1 MTSTGEL
8 FSLYTWFYHKVFLF
22 YTYKFYFTHK
32 LRKSKIPG
40 TAWQCCM
47 KQPTCPTSVKKHR
60 QRYIIYQYFNC
71 NLSCQCTQS
80 GVQSSLACSLQLFQP
95 SEHELIW
102 HSSSKAAYALCSH
115 RLHLEFFFCLF
126 VFFPSE
132 NQPERIVIILN
143 KCNIE
148 EPPEM
153 TGKIQNY
160 VSFVE
165 QPARFQTNCSETYVW
180 SVTRVRLM
188 VIITGICHVRCHTNS
203 LYTATSVC
211 VIINGLFN

>member
-1 MTSTGEL
+1 MN
-8 FSLYTWFYHKVFLF
+8 WFGILPV
-22 YTYKFYFTHK
+22 
-32 LRKSKIPG
+32 
-40 TAWQCCM
+40 
-47 KQPTCPTSVKKHR
+47 
-60 QRYIIYQYFNC
+60 
-71 NLSCQCTQS
+71 
-80 GVQSSLACSLQLFQP
+80 
-95 SEHELIW
+95 
-102 HSSSKAAYALCSH
+102 
-115 RLHLEFFFCLF
+115 RLHMHCVHIGYPLSFFFCLF

-211 VIINGLFN
+211 VIINGLFNWYEKKSQEEKKRMCFLEYVKSNELPNLQLFDVFYGGKKIYEIPEKA